1 MLFLVM
7 KFSKSFDIDDLSK
20 LLILIVVSFTF
31 VARCSPLATTI
42 PESELSVGHSERFQ
56 LPISIA
62 AGSGLIS
69 TRRPINQYQF
79 LVIKPE
85 STLVL
90 TNNLSILSLLT
101 MRFQI
106 TDVDDFV
113 GELTVW
119 HQAQQLTKIQLP
131 NEQLQKI
138 EVFVNPKSYE
148 NISFRIS
155 SSVVFR
161 PQNLRINIVR
171 LSK

>member
-1 MLFLVM
+1 
-7 KFSKSFDIDDLSK
+7 
-20 LLILIVVSFTF
+20 
-31 VARCSPLATTI
+31 
-42 PESELSVGHSERFQ
+42 
-56 LPISIA
+56 
-62 AGSGLIS
+62 
-69 TRRPINQYQF
+69 
-79 LVIKPE
+79 
-85 STLVL
+85 
-90 TNNLSILSLLT
+90 